1 MTKALQRRKREK
13 PQPHVS
19 SSTSGVLTTAI
30 TVLTLNP
37 LLTSMFQPSYTNLFF
52 YPYSITASLQTT
64 IKFAFVTSLACRVQS
79 QDISQEIEDEF
90 LAEILA
96 EEEKDAAEMAKLEAE
111 MRELEELKA
120 QHQKMHQDQH
130 ANKMKPGWNNLNK
143 GSMPEGLN
151 DIEEQLQRK
160 EAQAA
165 EAKKAEQQAALKEAE
180 KKQSEEIA
188 RQREAA
194 YLAELERIQDEKI
207 RKEMQRQKRRDGQI
221 VQRVLRNSENERHYA
236 VLGLKCKWGE
246 IKLGPIK
253 FCSVPPSEV
262 KRAYRTIARSVH
274 PDKNRDGRAGE
285 AFDALEK
292 SAALLMDPM
301 KKKDYDVKLQRQRKA
316 VFDQSLLLIQNS
328 CAMLVIGF
336 KLLGPFATPIAILL
350 ALII

>member
-1 MTKALQRRKREK
+1 MTTANQTRRRRKQGGSARF
-13 PQPHVS
+13 
-19 SSTSGVLTTAI
+19 STVVAAI
-30 TVLTLNP
+30 ATLATNP
-37 LLTSMFQPSYTNLFF
+37 LLGFILQPISTCHIFQYHHSFIPSLCV
-52 YPYSITASLQTT
+52 
-64 IKFAFVTSLACRVQS
+64 IKLTFVATFALRVQS
-79 QDISQEIEDEF
+79 QDISQEVEDEF

-111 MRELEELKA
+111 MRELEELKD
-120 QHQKMHQDQH
+120 QYQKMHQDQH
-130 ANKMKPGWNNLNK
+130 SNKMKPGWKSNPNK

-151 DIEEQLQRK
+151 DIEEQLRRK

-165 EAKKAEQQAALKEAE
+165 EAKKAEQQAAQKEAE
-180 KKQSEEIA
+180 KNQSEEIA

-194 YLAELERIQDEKI
+194 YLAELERIQDEKV
-207 RKEMQRQKRRDGQI
+207 RKEMQRQKRRDGQV
-221 VQRVLRNSENERHYA
+221 VQRVLRNSENDRHYA

-246 IKLGPIK
+246 IKLGPLK
-253 FCSVPPSEV
+253 FCSTSPSEV

-292 SAALLMDPM
+292 SAALLMDPL
-301 KKKDYDVKLQRQRKA
+301 KKKDYDSKLQRQRKA
-316 VFDQSLLLIQNS
+316 AFDQSLFFVQNS
-328 CAMLVIGF
+328 CLMLIAGF